1 MLLAWWVTHNCS
13 HPDYQI
19 VPSTEIYMDHYK
31 IVLPADLN
39 DYGSLFGGTLLK
51 WVDEIAY
58 IRVSLDFPG
67 QHFVTI
73 GLDNVEFRHPINQG
87 QILCFKCTQTRLG
100 TTSVTYRVE
109 VYRARYDTDQQVVFE
124 NNITF
129 VCVGADG
136 QKQAIEQSRDPAP

>member
-1 MLLAWWVTHNCS
+1 MEHF
-13 HPDYQI
+13 
-19 VPSTEIYMDHYK
+19 K

-39 DYGSLFGGTLLK
+39 DYGSLFGGSLLK

-73 GLDNVEFRHPINQG
+73 ALDHVEFRHPIHQG
-87 QILCFKCTQTRLG
+87 QILRFVCQKMRVG
-100 TTSVTYRVE
+100 NTSVTYNVK
-109 VYRARYDTDQQVVFE
+109 VYRARYETDREEVLFE

-129 VCVGADG
+129 VCVDNTGNKV
-136 QKQAIEQSRDPAP
+136 QIKQP

>member
-1 MLLAWWVTHNCS
+1 M
-13 HPDYQI
+13 Q
-19 VPSTEIYMDHYK
+19 HYK
-31 IVLPADLN
+31 VVLPADLN

-73 GLDNVEFRHPINQG
+73 GLDHVEFKHPIREG
-87 QILCFKCTQTRLG
+87 QILRFHCEKTRVG
-100 TTSVTYRVE
+100 NTSVTYKVK
-109 VYRARYDTDQQVVFE
+109 VYGARYNAKSEATLFE

-129 VCVGADG
+129 VCVTNDG
-136 QKQAIEQSRDPAP
+136 HKTPITNSQ

>member
-1 MLLAWWVTHNCS
+1 M
-13 HPDYQI
+13 
-19 VPSTEIYMDHYK
+19 EHYK

-73 GLDNVEFRHPINQG
+73 GLDNVEFKHPIREG
-87 QILCFKCTQTRLG
+87 QILCFRCEKTKVG
-100 TTSVTYRVE
+100 NSSVSYNVKI
-109 VYRARYDTDQQVVFE
+109 YRARYETDSQETLFE

-129 VCVGADG
+129 VCIDKDG
-136 QKQAIEQSRDPAP
+136 NKANIEKQKL

>member
-1 MLLAWWVTHNCS
+1 M
-13 HPDYQI
+13 Q
-19 VPSTEIYMDHYK
+19 HYK

-58 IRVSLDFPG
+58 IHVSLDFPG

-73 GLDNVEFRHPINQG
+73 ALDNAEFKHPIRKG
-87 QILCFKCTQTRLG
+87 QILRFECTQTRLG
-100 TTSVTYRVE
+100 NTSVSYFVQ
-109 VYRARYDTDQQVVFE
+109 VFGARYDPQSETVLFE

-129 VCVGADG
+129 VCVDG
-136 QKQAIEQSRDPAP
+136 NGDKTKIQR

>member
-1 MLLAWWVTHNCS
+1 MEHF
-13 HPDYQI
+13 
-19 VPSTEIYMDHYK
+19 K

-73 GLDNVEFRHPINQG
+73 GLDHVEFRHPIRQG
-87 QILCFKCTQTRLG
+87 QILRFCCEKTRIG
-100 TTSVTYRVE
+100 QTSVTYNVK
-109 VYRARYDTDQQVVFE
+109 VYRARYETDISEVLFE

-129 VCVGADG
+129 VCVDSEGNKAKI
-136 QKQAIEQSRDPAP
+136 KQT

>member
-1 MLLAWWVTHNCS
+1 M
-13 HPDYQI
+13 Q
-19 VPSTEIYMDHYK
+19 HYK

-73 GLDNVEFRHPINQG
+73 GLDHVEFKHPIRKG
-87 QILCFKCTQTRLG
+87 QILCFQCDKTRVG
-100 TTSVTYRVE
+100 NTSVTYNVK
-109 VYRARYDTDQQVVFE
+109 VYRARYQTDSLDTLFE
-124 NNITF
+124 SNITF
-129 VCVGADG
+129 VCV
-136 QKQAIEQSRDPAP
+136 DPQGNKAKITKGPDS

>member
-1 MLLAWWVTHNCS
+1 
-13 HPDYQI
+13 
-19 VPSTEIYMDHYK
+19 MDHYK

-73 GLDNVEFRHPINQG
+73 GLDNVEFKHPIRKG
-87 QILCFKCTQTRLG
+87 QILRFSCTKTRVG
-100 TTSVTYRVE
+100 RTSVSYLVQ
-109 VYRARYDTDQQVVFE
+109 VFGARYNTESEAVLFE

-129 VCVGADG
+129 VCVDENG
-136 QKQAIEQSRDPAP
+136 QKAVISHVD

>member
-1 MLLAWWVTHNCS
+1 MLFWLFT
-13 HPDYQI
+13 DF
-19 VPSTEIYMDHYK
+19 TEIYIMEHHK

-51 WVDEIAY
+51 WIDEIAY

-73 GLDNVEFRHPINQG
+73 GLDNVVFKHSIKQG
-87 QILCFKCTQTRLG
+87 QILKFRCKKIRVG
-100 TTSVTYRVE
+100 NTSVSYHVQ
-109 VYRARYDTDQQVVFE
+109 VVGARYNTETEKVLFE

-129 VCVGADG
+129 VCIGDDG
-136 QKQAIEQSRDPAP
+136 LKKPITHPKD

>member
-1 MLLAWWVTHNCS
+1 M
-13 HPDYQI
+13 
-19 VPSTEIYMDHYK
+19 EHYK

-73 GLDNVEFRHPINQG
+73 GLDNVEFKHPIREG
-87 QILCFKCTQTRLG
+87 QILCFRCEKTMVG
-100 TTSVTYRVE
+100 NSSVSYNVKI
-109 VYRARYDTDQQVVFE
+109 YRARYETDSQETLFE

-129 VCVGADG
+129 VCIDADG
-136 QKQAIEQSRDPAP
+136 NKTNIET